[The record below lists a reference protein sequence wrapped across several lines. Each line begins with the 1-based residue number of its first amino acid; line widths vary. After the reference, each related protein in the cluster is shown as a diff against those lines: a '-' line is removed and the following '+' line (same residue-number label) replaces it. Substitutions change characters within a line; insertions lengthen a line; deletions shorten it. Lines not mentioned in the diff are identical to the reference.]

1 MAGYFNKEPSGK
13 WSVQFTY
20 EDYTGNKRRKRKLGF
35 KTKKEAVEWMEE
47 FKRKQ
52 KADIDMKFSTFID
65 DYFENMKN
73 DLRES
78 TMITKKH
85 MIELHI
91 LPYFKDKKVTDITA
105 LDVKKWQNEIR
116 KKGFSD
122 TYLKTINS
130 QLSAIFNHACK
141 FYRLGY
147 NPCKEAGYMG
157 KINLVIWEYGLRMI

>member
-1 MAGYFNKEPSGK
+1 MYISKRLSNLNKG
-13 WSVQFTY
+13 
-20 EDYTGNKRRKRKLGF
+20 LGF
-35 KTKKEAVEWMEE
+35 KTKKEAVEGMEE

-105 LDVKKWQNEIR
+105 LD
-116 KKGFSD
+116 
-122 TYLKTINS
+122 
-130 QLSAIFNHACK
+130 
-141 FYRLGY
+141 
-147 NPCKEAGYMG
+147 G
-157 KINLVIWEYGLRMI
+157 K